1 VVKYYLP
8 YDRLMRYYGT
18 PEAPEAHLPF
28 NFALVLLPWD
38 AQTIAQTIAL
48 YEALLPPF
56 AWPNW
61 VLGNHDQPR
70 IASRVGEAQARV
82 AAMLLLTLRGTP
94 TIYYGDEI
102 GMHNVPIP
110 PDRVQ
115 DPFEKNVPG
124 EGHGRDPQRT
134 PMQWDASEYAGFSKV
149 QPWLPVADDY
159 RQRNVA
165 TQRNVPHSMLS
176 LYRRLLALR
185 RSEPALS
192 IGSYQAVTVEGD
204 DAARQ
209 SVLAFIR
216 EADGCRFLI
225 ALNLASHP
233 ARMNLS
239 AIGEGTIALST
250 HLDRGGI
257 TVRDSLELRADEG
270 VVVALAS

>member
-1 VVKYYLP
+1 
-8 YDRLMRYYGT
+8 
-18 PEAPEAHLPF
+18 
-28 NFALVLLPWD
+28 
-38 AQTIAQTIAL
+38 
-48 YEALLPPF
+48 
-56 AWPNW
+56 
-61 VLGNHDQPR
+61 
-70 IASRVGEAQARV
+70 
-82 AAMLLLTLRGTP
+82 
-94 TIYYGDEI
+94 
-102 GMHNVPIP
+102 
-110 PDRVQ
+110 
-115 DPFEKNVPG
+115 
-124 EGHGRDPQRT
+124 
-134 PMQWDASEYAGFSKV
+134 MQWDASEYAGFSKV

-239 AIGEGTIALST
+239 AIGAGTVALST

-257 TVRDSLELRADEG
+257 TVRGRMTTLPLSGTQWCLRCVRLCVTCGRMPEEHDGWLCRSGSVRNQNTQMSGAQLWRWRA
-270 VVVALAS
+270 VWTVSTVCT

>member
-1 VVKYYLP
+1 
-8 YDRLMRYYGT
+8 
-18 PEAPEAHLPF
+18 
-28 NFALVLLPWD
+28 
-38 AQTIAQTIAL
+38 
-48 YEALLPPF
+48 
-56 AWPNW
+56 
-61 VLGNHDQPR
+61 
-70 IASRVGEAQARV
+70 
-82 AAMLLLTLRGTP
+82 LRGTP